1 LDAIQLCFIPTV
13 DSDPE
18 NIHQPIIS
26 TSGAGASS
34 FQYLHNMKMRV
45 LRPRSRIVSIR
56 MSEEE
61 FSTLRRI
68 CLATGARSVSDL
80 AREAMRG
87 LLNGTN
93 QPNGGDRGMNEY
105 SAQMRD
111 LEQKVE
117 KLSAEVALVKA
128 DRNL

>member
-1 LDAIQLCFIPTV
+1 
-13 DSDPE
+13 
-18 NIHQPIIS
+18 
-26 TSGAGASS
+26 
-34 FQYLHNMKMRV
+34 
-45 LRPRSRIVSIR
+45 

-87 LLNGTN
+87 LLNGTSQDSRN
-93 QPNGGDRGMNEY
+93 DAATNGY
-105 SAQMRD
+105 SAQMRE
-111 LEQKVE
+111 LEQRVD
-117 KLSAEVALVKA
+117 KLSAEIEMFKA

>member
-1 LDAIQLCFIPTV
+1 
-13 DSDPE
+13 
-18 NIHQPIIS
+18 
-26 TSGAGASS
+26 
-34 FQYLHNMKMRV
+34 MRV

-61 FSTLRRI
+61 FTTLRRI
-68 CLATGARSVSDL
+68 CVATGARSLSDL

-87 LLNGTN
+87 LMSGAKQEST
-93 QPNGGDRGMNEY
+93 GEASRIEY

-117 KLSAEVALVKA
+117 KLSAEIALVKA

>member
-1 LDAIQLCFIPTV
+1 
-13 DSDPE
+13 
-18 NIHQPIIS
+18 
-26 TSGAGASS
+26 
-34 FQYLHNMKMRV
+34 
-45 LRPRSRIVSIR
+45 

-68 CLATGARSVSDL
+68 SLATGARSVSEL

-93 QPNGGDRGMNEY
+93 QRNGGDAAKNEY
-105 SAQMRD
+105 SAQMRE
-111 LEQKVE
+111 LEQRVD
-117 KLSAEVALVKA
+117 KLSAEIEMFKA

>member
-1 LDAIQLCFIPTV
+1 
-13 DSDPE
+13 
-18 NIHQPIIS
+18 
-26 TSGAGASS
+26 
-34 FQYLHNMKMRV
+34 
-45 LRPRSRIVSIR
+45 

-61 FSTLRRI
+61 FTTLRRI
-68 CLATGARSVSDL
+68 CVATGARSLSDL

-87 LLNGTN
+87 LMSGAN
-93 QPNGGDRGMNEY
+93 QESVGEASRIEY

-117 KLSAEVALVKA
+117 KLSAEIALVKA

>member
-1 LDAIQLCFIPTV
+1 
-13 DSDPE
+13 
-18 NIHQPIIS
+18 
-26 TSGAGASS
+26 
-34 FQYLHNMKMRV
+34 
-45 LRPRSRIVSIR
+45 

-61 FSTLRRI
+61 FTTLRRI
-68 CLATGARSVSDL
+68 CVATGARSLSDL

-87 LLNGTN
+87 LMSSASQESAGESS
-93 QPNGGDRGMNEY
+93 RIEY

-117 KLSAEVALVKA
+117 KLSAEIALVKA

>member
-1 LDAIQLCFIPTV
+1 
-13 DSDPE
+13 
-18 NIHQPIIS
+18 
-26 TSGAGASS
+26 
-34 FQYLHNMKMRV
+34 MRV

-61 FSTLRRI
+61 FTTLRRV
-68 CLATGARSVSDL
+68 CVATGARSLSDL

-87 LLNGTN
+87 LLNGVN
-93 QPNGGDRGMNEY
+93 QRSDGEASRIEY

-117 KLSAEVALVKA
+117 KLSAEIALVKA

>member
-1 LDAIQLCFIPTV
+1 
-13 DSDPE
+13 
-18 NIHQPIIS
+18 
-26 TSGAGASS
+26 
-34 FQYLHNMKMRV
+34 MRV

-61 FSTLRRI
+61 FTTLRRI
-68 CLATGARSVSDL
+68 CVATGARSLSDL

-87 LLNGTN
+87 LMSGVNHRSDGEAS
-93 QPNGGDRGMNEY
+93 RIEY

-117 KLSAEVALVKA
+117 KLSAEIALVKA

>member
-1 LDAIQLCFIPTV
+1 
-13 DSDPE
+13 
-18 NIHQPIIS
+18 
-26 TSGAGASS
+26 
-34 FQYLHNMKMRV
+34 
-45 LRPRSRIVSIR
+45 

-61 FSTLRRI
+61 FTTLRRI
-68 CLATGARSVSDL
+68 CVATGARSLSDL

-93 QPNGGDRGMNEY
+93 HESAGEASRIEY

-111 LEQKVE
+111 LEEKVE
-117 KLSAEVALVKA
+117 KLSAEIALVKA

>member
-1 LDAIQLCFIPTV
+1 
-13 DSDPE
+13 
-18 NIHQPIIS
+18 
-26 TSGAGASS
+26 
-34 FQYLHNMKMRV
+34 
-45 LRPRSRIVSIR
+45 

-68 CLATGARSVSDL
+68 CAATGARSLSDL

-87 LLNGTN
+87 LFNGAN
-93 QPNGGDRGMNEY
+93 QAGAADATGSAYY
-105 SAQMRD
+105 SQMKN

-117 KLSAEVALVKA
+117 KLSAEVALFKA

>member
-1 LDAIQLCFIPTV
+1 
-13 DSDPE
+13 
-18 NIHQPIIS
+18 
-26 TSGAGASS
+26 
-34 FQYLHNMKMRV
+34 
-45 LRPRSRIVSIR
+45 

-61 FSTLRRI
+61 FTTLRRV
-68 CLATGARSVSDL
+68 CVATGARSLSDL

-87 LLNGTN
+87 LMSGAN
-93 QPNGGDRGMNEY
+93 QGSGGEASRIEY

-117 KLSAEVALVKA
+117 KLSAEIALVKA

>member
-1 LDAIQLCFIPTV
+1 
-13 DSDPE
+13 
-18 NIHQPIIS
+18 
-26 TSGAGASS
+26 
-34 FQYLHNMKMRV
+34 
-45 LRPRSRIVSIR
+45 

-68 CLATGARSVSDL
+68 CVASGARSLSDL

-87 LLNGTN
+87 LLSGAN
-93 QPNGGDRGMNEY
+93 QETAGDASHNEY

-111 LEQKVE
+111 LEQKVD
-117 KLSAEVALVKA
+117 KLSAEIALFKA

>member
-1 LDAIQLCFIPTV
+1 
-13 DSDPE
+13 
-18 NIHQPIIS
+18 
-26 TSGAGASS
+26 
-34 FQYLHNMKMRV
+34 MRV

-61 FSTLRRI
+61 FTTLRRV
-68 CLATGARSVSDL
+68 CVATGARSLSDL

-87 LLNGTN
+87 LMNGAN
-93 QPNGGDRGMNEY
+93 QGSDGEASRIEY

-117 KLSAEVALVKA
+117 KLSAEIALVKA

>member
-1 LDAIQLCFIPTV
+1 
-13 DSDPE
+13 
-18 NIHQPIIS
+18 
-26 TSGAGASS
+26 
-34 FQYLHNMKMRV
+34 
-45 LRPRSRIVSIR
+45 

-61 FSTLRRI
+61 FSTLRRV
-68 CLATGARSVSDL
+68 CVATGARSLSDL

-87 LLNGTN
+87 LMSGVN
-93 QPNGGDRGMNEY
+93 QGSDGEPSRIEY

-117 KLSAEVALVKA
+117 KLSAEIALVKA

>member
-1 LDAIQLCFIPTV
+1 
-13 DSDPE
+13 
-18 NIHQPIIS
+18 
-26 TSGAGASS
+26 
-34 FQYLHNMKMRV
+34 
-45 LRPRSRIVSIR
+45 

-61 FSTLRRI
+61 FTTLRRV
-68 CLATGARSVSDL
+68 CVATGARSLSDL

-87 LLNGTN
+87 LLSDGN
-93 QPNGGDRGMNEY
+93 QRSDGEASRIEY

-117 KLSAEVALVKA
+117 KLSAEIALVKA

>member
-1 LDAIQLCFIPTV
+1 
-13 DSDPE
+13 
-18 NIHQPIIS
+18 
-26 TSGAGASS
+26 
-34 FQYLHNMKMRV
+34 
-45 LRPRSRIVSIR
+45 

-61 FSTLRRI
+61 FTTLRRI
-68 CLATGARSVSDL
+68 CVATGARSLSDL

-87 LLNGTN
+87 LLNGAN
-93 QPNGGDRGMNEY
+93 QESASNASRIEY

-117 KLSAEVALVKA
+117 KLSAEIALVKA

>member
-1 LDAIQLCFIPTV
+1 
-13 DSDPE
+13 
-18 NIHQPIIS
+18 
-26 TSGAGASS
+26 
-34 FQYLHNMKMRV
+34 
-45 LRPRSRIVSIR
+45 

-87 LLNGTN
+87 FLNGMN
-93 QPNGGDRGMNEY
+93 QEGGPTGTEY
-105 SAQMRD
+105 SAQMRN
-111 LEQKVE
+111 LEQKVD
-117 KLSAEVALVKA
+117 KLSAEIALFKA

>member
-1 LDAIQLCFIPTV
+1 
-13 DSDPE
+13 
-18 NIHQPIIS
+18 
-26 TSGAGASS
+26 
-34 FQYLHNMKMRV
+34 MRV

-61 FSTLRRI
+61 FTTLRRV
-68 CLATGARSVSDL
+68 CVATGARSLSDL
-80 AREAMRG
+80 AREAMRS
-87 LLNGTN
+87 LLNDAN
-93 QPNGGDRGMNEY
+93 QRSDGEASRIEY

-117 KLSAEVALVKA
+117 KLSAEIALVKA